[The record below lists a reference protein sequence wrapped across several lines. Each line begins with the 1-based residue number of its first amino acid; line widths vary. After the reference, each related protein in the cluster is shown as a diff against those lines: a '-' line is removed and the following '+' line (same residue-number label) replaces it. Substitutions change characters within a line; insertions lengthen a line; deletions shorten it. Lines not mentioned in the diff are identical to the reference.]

1 MRQKY
6 KSLTEV
12 IETLPRH
19 SYSIHGKP
27 MEPITIILLGGRNDI
42 IEAFHKSGWYLA
54 VPITFL
60 SSIKSGLA
68 TIFNASYRTGPMWPS
83 YIGSKR
89 HQMGFERPTAANSY
103 RRRHHLRLWK
113 TSHKLDGKR
122 VWVGTLSYDR
132 SVGRFRGSLLPTHH
146 ICSKLSSEENFLAR
160 TFRIAKP
167 EYIKLSNQE
176 IGHIN
181 TGDPYIWDGKAL
193 VIDCQP
199 R

>member
-1 MRQKY
+1 MAKKY
-6 KSLTEV
+6 KKLAE
-12 IETLPRH
+12 IIDDLPRH
-19 SYSIHGKP
+19 SHSIHGKP
-27 MEPITIILLGGRNDI
+27 MEPVTLILLGDRPSI
-42 IEAFHKSGWYLA
+42 IEAFHQAGWYLA

-83 YIGSKR
+83 YIGAKR
-89 HQMGFERPTAANSY
+89 HQMGFERPTAADTY

-113 TSHKLDGKR
+113 TPDKVEGKR

-132 SVGRFRGSLLPTHH
+132 SVGRFRGSLFPTHH
-146 ICSKLSSEENFLAR
+146 ICSKLNSEENFLAR
-160 TFRIAKP
+160 TLRIAAP
-167 EYIKLSNQE
+167 TYIKLAGSE